1 MIKLLSLILLLM
13 FGSFS
18 CTVSYDDE
26 TIAMIGRQKI
36 SKVLFHKQIP
46 EVGFNLLSD
55 SLKVEKVEEFLKA
68 LLIERDIQKLELKNN
83 PEIVKEMNLW
93 SKRALSGILF
103 DKKILNKLFPD
114 DSLKKIYNHFKKE
127 RNISVIV
134 IPYIKEKTEKIPD
147 IDGARIIAE
156 DIYNRSKIE
165 KFEYLQSIYSKV
177 KGNQNEI
184 KSHWTQLFSGIKSVD
199 RVLWKY
205 KVGQITKP
213 IDDGQSFRVIKI
225 NAERENAKIPNYEYQ
240 KDILIKEVVNLWKKP
255 LQEYFIFYTDSLLN
269 DAQFYIDQNKVK
281 ELAKSLQLIIQ
292 NNNVIEALKKSNYD
306 EKIGRYKETLL
317 DRKWF
322 LQKLQEEDN
331 LFGYQLA
338 DVRMAHGFIRGFIT
352 SKVNHDTAIK
362 MNIHNSPSYKDKY
375 KKELSI
381 RTNNFY
387 ELNVYM
393 KGLDLTENEM
403 IDFYSKNKKD
413 FSVPPKIFVQMI
425 YFDNEED
432 AWSEYKKIGKN
443 NFTFDDLYLIVDKRN
458 NRKSGAKKTF
468 ISSTS
473 FSDPYKKLF
482 DLDNGLVSKP
492 FLRGNKFYIIKVIEK
507 IEPQVRPYEEVKSQ
521 IFMRLTKKLKKKNE
535 ILARKR
541 LLRKYN
547 ASVNGDLI
555 QS

>member
-46 EVGFNLLSD
+46 EVGFNALSD
-55 SLKVEKVEEFLKA
+55 SLKVEKVEEFLKD
-68 LLIERDIQKLELKNN
+68 LLIERDIQKLELENN

-103 DKKILNKLFPD
+103 DKKILNKLFPE
-114 DSLKKIYNHFKKE
+114 DSLKKIYNNFKKE

-147 IDGARIIAE
+147 IDGARGIAE

-213 IDDGQSFRVIKI
+213 IDDGQSFRIIKI
-225 NAERENAKIPNYEYQ
+225 NAERENTKIPNYEYH
-240 KDILIKEVVNLWKKP
+240 KDVLIKEVVDLWQKP

-269 DAQFYIDQNKVK
+269 NAQFYIDQNKVK
-281 ELAKSLQLIIQ
+281 KLAKSLQLIIK
-292 NNNVIEALKKSNYD
+292 NNNVIEALKMSDYD
-306 EKIGRYKETLL
+306 EKIGKYRGILL

-322 LQKLQEEDN
+322 LKKLQEEEN
-331 LFGYQLA
+331 IFAYQLA
-338 DVRMAHGFIRGFIT
+338 DIRMAYGFIRGFIT

-362 MNIHNSPSYKDKY
+362 MDIQNSPSYKDKY

-393 KGLDLTENEM
+393 KGLDLKENEM
-403 IDFYSKNKKD
+403 IDFYSNNKKD

-425 YFDNEED
+425 YFDNKED
-432 AWSEYKKIGKN
+432 VWSEYKKIGKN
-443 NFTFDDLYLIVDKRN
+443 NFSFDDLYLSVNKKN

-482 DLDNGLVSKP
+482 DLDNGSVSKP

-507 IEPQVRPYEEVKSQ
+507 IEAQIRPYKEVKSQ
-521 IFMRLTKKLKKKNE
+521 IYMRLTKKLKKRNE
-535 ILARKR
+535 AIARKR

-547 ASVNGDLI
+547 ASVNEDLI
-555 QS
+555 QL

>member
-1 MIKLLSLILLLM
+1 MIRLLSLILLLM

-46 EVGFNLLSD
+46 EVGFNALSD
-55 SLKVEKVEEFLKA
+55 SLKVEKVEEFLKD

-147 IDGARIIAE
+147 IDGARRIAE

-165 KFEYLQSIYSKV
+165 KFDYLQNIYSKV
-177 KGNQNEI
+177 RGDKNEI
-184 KSHWTQLFSGIKSVD
+184 KSHWTQLFSGVKSVD

-213 IDDGQSFRVIKI
+213 IDDGQSFRIIKI
-225 NAERENAKIPNYEYQ
+225 NAERENTKIPSYEYQ
-240 KDILIKEVVNLWKKP
+240 KDVLIKEVVGLWKKP

-269 DAQFYIDQNKVK
+269 DAQFYIDQNKVE
-281 ELAKSLQLIIQ
+281 ELAKSLQPIIQ
-292 NNNVIEALKKSNYD
+292 NNNIIEALKTSDYD
-306 EKIGRYKETLL
+306 KKIGRYKEELV

-322 LQKLQEEDN
+322 LKKLQEEDN

-338 DVRMAHGFIRGFIT
+338 DVQMAYGFIRGFIT

-362 MNIHNSPSYKDKY
+362 MNIQNSPSYIDKY

-393 KGLDLTENEM
+393 KGLDLKENEM
-403 IDFYSKNKKD
+403 IDFYDNNKKD

-425 YFDNEED
+425 YFDNKED
-432 AWSEYKKIGKN
+432 VWSEYEKIEKN
-443 NFTFDDLYLIVDKRN
+443 NFSFDDLYLSVNKKN

-473 FSDPYKKLF
+473 FSDPYKNLF
-482 DLDNGLVSKP
+482 DLDNGSISKP
-492 FLRGNKFYIIKVIEK
+492 FPRGNKFYIIKVIEK
-507 IEPQVRPYEEVKSQ
+507 IEAQLRPYKEVKPQ
-521 IFMRLTKKLKKKNE
+521 IYMRLKKKLKKRNE
-535 ILARKR
+535 TIARKR
-541 LLRKYN
+541 LLKKYN
-547 ASVNGDLI
+547 ASINEDLI

>member
-1 MIKLLSLILLLM
+1 M

>member
-1 MIKLLSLILLLM
+1 M
-13 FGSFS
+13 FGPFS
-18 CTVSYDDE
+18 CTASYDNE

-36 SKVLFHKQIP
+36 SKSLFHKQIP
-46 EVGFNLLSD
+46 EVGFNALSD
-55 SLKVEKVEEFLKA
+55 SLKVEKVEEFLKD
-68 LLIERDIQKLELKNN
+68 LLIERDIQKLELENN

-147 IDGARIIAE
+147 IDGARRIAE

-165 KFEYLQSIYSKV
+165 KFDYLQNIYSKV
-177 KGNQNEI
+177 RGDKNEI
-184 KSHWTQLFSGIKSVD
+184 KSHWTQLFSGVKSVD

-205 KVGQITKP
+205 KVGEITKP
-213 IDDGQSFRVIKI
+213 IDDGQSFRIIKI
-225 NAERENAKIPNYEYQ
+225 NAERENTKISNYEYH
-240 KDILIKEVVNLWKKP
+240 KDVLVKEVVDLWKKP
-255 LQEYFIFYTDSLLN
+255 LQEYFLFYTDSLLN
-269 DAQFYIDQNKVK
+269 EAQFYIDQNKVK
-281 ELAKSLQLIIQ
+281 ELAKSLQPIIQ
-292 NNNVIEALKKSNYD
+292 NNNVIKALKISDYD
-306 EKIGRYKETLL
+306 EKIGRYREELL

-322 LQKLQEEDN
+322 LKNLQEEDN

-338 DVRMAHGFIRGFIT
+338 DVRMAYGFIRGFIT

-362 MNIHNSPSYKDKY
+362 MDIQNSPSYLDKY

-387 ELNVYM
+387 ELNIYM
-393 KGLDLTENEM
+393 DGLDLKEHEM
-403 IDFYSKNKKD
+403 IDFYSNNKKD

-425 YFDNEED
+425 YFDKKKD
-432 AWSEYKKIGKN
+432 ALSEYKKIGKN
-443 NFTFDDLYLIVDKRN
+443 NFAFNDLYLSVKKRN
-458 NRKSGAKKTF
+458 NRKSGSKKTF

-482 DLDNGLVSKP
+482 DLDNGSVSEP

-507 IEPQVRPYEEVKSQ
+507 IEAQIRPYEEVKSQ
-521 IFMRLTKKLKKKNE
+521 IFMRLTKKLKRKNE
-535 ILARKR
+535 VIARKR

-547 ASVNGDLI
+547 ASVNEDLL